1 MIYAITTIATEV
13 VAPDDSDRM
22 ITFSAGKFALS
33 ATSIY
38 IQPVNTKKPWIILN
52 AAGKSDTTMLI
63 PHGTQLEGYTDTG
76 TADLA
81 VLITGFLK
89 PI

>member
-1 MIYAITTIATEV
+1 MFYELTTTAKDV
-13 VAPDDSDRM
+13 LSPDDSDRM
-22 ITFSAGKFALS
+22 VTFSAGKFASS

-52 AAGKSDTTMLI
+52 AAGRSDTTMLI

-89 PI
+89 PT